1 MRWVTAALSLG
12 LLSAGS
18 CLAQQIQHWNVPA
31 VSSRNWESHP
41 AFDPR
46 TGDLWF
52 VRSDPKFSGWH
63 LLVAHCERGSWQP
76 PVPAPIAKPGLEADP
91 WFSPDGTTLWFIS
104 TRRTG
109 SSKSADL
116 DIYRV
121 QRSRDGTWAEP
132 EPLPAPVN
140 SDAAEWFPRPA
151 VDGWLYFGSRR
162 SAGHGK
168 DDIWR
173 ARERDG
179 HWVVENLG
187 PGINTPANESE
198 FQPAPN
204 GRWGLIST
212 DEGLVRV
219 VATAH
224 GWRRDRLYP
233 DQNGT
238 EIGPLIAPDSSSFMF
253 SRDAGD
259 GASGELF
266 IARISSGVG
275 WIPECPRSPSGH

>member
-1 MRWVTAALSLG
+1 
-12 LLSAGS
+12 
-18 CLAQQIQHWNVPA
+18 
-31 VSSRNWESHP
+31 
-41 AFDPR
+41 
-46 TGDLWF
+46 
-52 VRSDPKFSGWH
+52 
-63 LLVAHCERGSWQP
+63 
-76 PVPAPIAKPGLEADP
+76 
-91 WFSPDGTTLWFIS
+91 
-104 TRRTG
+104 
-109 SSKSADL
+109 
-116 DIYRV
+116 
-121 QRSRDGTWAEP
+121 
-132 EPLPAPVN
+132 VN

-162 SAGHGK
+162 PAGHGK

-187 PGINTPANESE
+187 PGINTAANESE
-198 FQPAPN
+198 FQPAPD

-212 DEGLVRV
+212 DEGLVRA

-233 DQNGT
+233 NQNGT

-266 IARISSGVG
+266 IARVASGVG
-275 WIPECPRSPSGH
+275 WIPKCPLAPSGR